1 MKKILTSL
9 LCGCLALVLLCGC
22 SALKKPNKT
31 EEEDNYAADPEK
43 EELIAVMNGS
53 VDLDEMSLDELLKYY
68 DRFLDDENESLRN
81 GLLYDLL
88 YKDETI
94 REDDLAAE
102 LDFMYPEDAQ
112 TAEFSD
118 DPWKTDKDF
127 EALDVTAGMTP
138 EEKAEF
144 ELMLDELNSADFNS
158 MKIQYEDIL
167 HGIEGFEDID
177 IGADIPDDP
186 DMPEISDKWPDNAIA
201 KAVPDPAFPGM
212 TVTVTEDAIYAVSS
226 ETDAAAVKAY
236 VSKLKAA
243 GFTEDVNESEQTV
256 AGYTIYSFGASN
268 KSGINVALQH
278 IQGTTSLSVT
288 RG

>member
-1 MKKILTSL
+1 MKKLITSL
-9 LCGCLALVLLCGC
+9 LSGILALALLCGC
-22 SALKKPNKT
+22 SALKKQNK
-31 EEEDNYAADPEK
+31 K
-43 EELIAVMNGS
+43 EEADDLAIDPAKEEIIAVMNGS
-53 VDLDEMSLDELLKYY
+53 MELDELSLEELLTYY
-68 DRFLDDENESLRN
+68 DKFLAGENDVLSD

-88 YKDETI
+88 YKNETVQQ
-94 REDDLAAE
+94 DDLAAE
-102 LDFMYPEDAQ
+102 LDFTYPENAQ
-112 TAEFSD
+112 TAEYTE

-144 ELMLDELNSADFNS
+144 ESMLDELNSADFNS

-177 IGADIPDDP
+177 IGAVIPDDP
-186 DMPEISDKWPDNAIA
+186 DMPEISDKWPDNALA